1 MRTSRALIYL
11 FSAFIIL
18 FSVLVVNIVDDYGPT
33 SYITYGGSQVPIRS
47 SAEFAGE
54 GKTITYEKRLRNLQ
68 PGKFYEI
75 KVVKSHQQ
83 RQLPF
88 ESAEFMV
95 SEPKREAI
103 ISFKK
108 PTQLP
113 SSVGEAELPAN
124 LFSYGQIVISSP
136 QDISD
141 KISSADLENTAITF
155 SVDKN
160 FLKYQDADESSV
172 KLHLLSGGAWG
183 EVSLSRLPD
192 SSILYYYKAQVPF
205 GIYAITYKAGSI
217 GEEVEEE
224 IIEPV
229 CGNTVVE
236 DGENCATCPADVQC
250 KSGEVCQAGNCVKPP
265 APVAQPVQQQQL
277 APPPRV
283 RTPQKGFNWMMWILV
298 PAIVILMVLIIFMMF
313 RRGEKETG
321 FEIEQP
327 VVAQPAQPT
336 TPAQP
341 IIEQRASPSAVADHR
356 VAQIKNYINSVMA
369 KGFRKDQVRT
379 ALIAKNWP
387 ADLIDKAFS
396 ELGK

>member
-18 FSVLVVNIVDDYGPT
+18 FSVLIVNIVDNYGPT
-33 SYITYGGSQVPIRS
+33 SYITYSGSQVPLRS

-54 GKTITYEKRLRNLQ
+54 GKTITYEKRVRNLQ
-68 PGKFYEI
+68 PGKLYEI

-95 SEPKREAI
+95 REPKREAI

-113 SSVGEAELPAN
+113 SSAGEAELPAN
-124 LFSYGQIVISSP
+124 LLSYGQIIISSP
-136 QDISD
+136 QDVAD
-141 KISSADLENTAITF
+141 KISSGDLENTAITF

-160 FLKYQDADESSV
+160 FLKFQDASESSV
-172 KLHLLSGGAWG
+172 KLFLLSGGEWS
-183 EVSLSRLPD
+183 EVPLTRLEE

-205 GIYAITYKAGSI
+205 GIYAVTYKAGSI
-217 GEEVEEE
+217 GEVVEEE
-224 IIEPV
+224 IPAEPI
-229 CGNTVVE
+229 CGDLLPDV
-236 DGENCATCPADVQC
+236 GENCATCPADVQC
-250 KSGEVCQAGNCVKPP
+250 KTGEVCQAGNCVKPP
-265 APVAQPVQQQQL
+265 APVAQPVQQQL

-283 RTPQKGFNWMMWILV
+283 RTPQKSGFNWIVWILV

-313 RRGEKETG
+313 RKGGKETG

-327 VVAQPAQPT
+327 VVAQAPVQPAQPQA
-336 TPAQP
+336 PAM
-341 IIEQRASPSAVADHR
+341 EQRTSAAADPR
-356 VAQIKNYINSVMA
+356 VAQIKNYINDVMS
-369 KGFRKDQVRT
+369 KGFRKDQVRS

-387 ADLIDKAFS
+387 ADLIDKAFL
-396 ELGK
+396 EMGK